1 MCLKARPR
9 WAPRVLVLQLW
20 AVTHMFDAVQVAA
33 LQQARL
39 VKARA
44 EEAEA
49 ARRAKAEEI
58 ARRKELAR
66 TAKVRSR
73 GCS

>member
-1 MCLKARPR
+1 MP
-9 WAPRVLVLQLW
+9 
-20 AVTHMFDAVQVAA
+20 A

-49 ARRAKAEEI
+49 ARRAKADEI
-58 ARRKELAR
+58 ARRKEATR
-66 TAKVRSR
+66 AAKVL
-73 GCS
+73 CD